1 MKISR
6 RTAVISASTFAGAA
20 ILSAC
25 GSKDSEPAND
35 ASPSASSGASDS
47 ASGSASSSASPQ
59 GPLVTWADNTMVSHL
74 FFHSL
79 VADPK
84 RAFDGD
90 DEAKGYLDY
99 MVTIDEFKKIIQQVY
114 DRNYI
119 LISPHQ
125 LYTTGPDGSVELKP
139 LELPEGKKPLVI
151 SFDDLSYYEYMDG
164 DGFPDR
170 LIVKDGKIVNEYR
183 DAAGKKQVGAY
194 DHLPI
199 MEEFLD
205 QHPDFSHDGA
215 KGVIAMTGYN
225 GVLGYR
231 TSDISYKDQNK
242 NLDQDKKDAKKV
254 ADAIKNN
261 GWEFASHSWGHINF
275 TKSPVDHI
283 RADNEKWQAEV
294 APIVGKT
301 DLLIYP
307 FGADIA
313 GIGDYENEKF
323 QYLKSQGFNAFF
335 NVDASVPAWGQAGGK
350 YLRQARINVD
360 GISLKHAIEGTSQT
374 LNEFFDP
381 HTVLDP
387 QRPKSI
393 SGTDE

>member
-1 MKISR
+1 MRQLAITR
-6 RTAVISASTFAGAA
+6 RVALASTSTLAGAA
-20 ILSAC
+20 LLSAC
-25 GSKDSEPAND
+25 GSKDSESINGSS
-35 ASPSASSGASDS
+35 SPSSGASGSVS
-47 ASGSASSSASPQ
+47 ASASP
-59 GPLVTWADNTMVSHL
+59 PVPMTTWADNAMVSHL

-90 DEAKGYLDY
+90 EDAKGYLDY

-119 LISPHQ
+119 LVSPHQ
-125 LYTTGPDGSVELKP
+125 LYTTASDGGAELKP

-170 LIVKDGKIVNEYR
+170 LIVQDGKIVNEYR
-183 DAAGKKQVGAY
+183 DAEGKKHVGAY

-199 MEEFLD
+199 VEEFLED
-205 QHPDFSHDGA
+205 HPDFSHEGA

-242 NLDQDKKDAKKV
+242 NLDQDKKGAKKV
-254 ADAIKNN
+254 ADAIKEN

-275 TKSPVDHI
+275 TKSPVDQI

-294 APIVGKT
+294 ASIVGKT
-301 DLLIYP
+301 DMLIYP

-313 GIGDYENEKF
+313 GIEDYGNEKF

-335 NVDASVPAWGQAGGK
+335 NVDASLPAWGQVGPN

-360 GISLKHAIEGTSQT
+360 GISLKHAIEGASQT

-381 HTVLDP
+381 HSVLDP

-393 SGTDE
+393 AGTTA